1 MHTRR
6 RTLRLAERGPQS
18 SISCFS
24 LPYVLFTQNLRCRP
38 TRETRLPYPC
48 RLVYPV
54 CQAAHWQ
61 RRRPSARPSSVPTI
75 LRDPSVGPREL
86 QVASGIPWC
95 NRRLLTFASRGCVL
109 V

>member
-6 RTLRLAERGPQS
+6 RTLRLAERGTQS
-18 SISCFS
+18 SRSCFS
-24 LPYVLFTQNLRCRP
+24 LPYLLFTQKLRCRP

-61 RRRPSARPSSVPTI
+61 RRRPSAPPSPLPTT
-75 LRDPSVGPREL
+75 LRDPRVGPREP
-86 QVASGIPWC
+86 QVAAEIPC
-95 NRRLLTFASRGCVL
+95 GNRRLRPFASPAAVL
-109 V
+109 A